1 MNVLI
6 DSYGWIEY
14 FTGGPLASKY
24 AKYIETANSSDY
36 ISPSIVIFE
45 VYKRIKM
52 IKGETA
58 ALKAI
63 PYIIEHTKI
72 IPIDK
77 KEALNSAEA
86 SIRLKLAMADSII
99 KSIADE
105 NNATVVTSDKHFKN
119 MENVIFIE

>member
-24 AKYIETANSSDY
+24 SKYIENANNSQY

-45 VYKRIKM
+45 VYKRIKVL
-52 IKGETA
+52 KGETA
-58 ALKAI
+58 ALRAI
-63 PYIIEHTKI
+63 AYIIEHTRI

-77 KEALNSAEA
+77 KEALNSAES

-99 KSIADE
+99 KAVADE

-119 MENVIFIE
+119 LENTIFIE